1 MEAAARTAAEL
12 KLRSLEEA
20 PLSKPQGLY
29 TYAVTSSCQL
39 RESFYNNRSLINT
52 SSNSTNHLIYNR
64 SDSFYAANSLRDAT
78 VDNTTATVTVTVDQ
92 TKAPAAEMAAAS
104 ASDGQILV
112 DPVGAVNNPAS
123 LIEPMEPIKNT
134 RKNRRIFKDLD
145 FIYNEQ
151 QVFKLSRQI
160 WWVLAS
166 VNQLIGVFV
175 FLDLE
180 LTLLYSL
187 GKTKLS
193 EVKLYHIT

>member
-1 MEAAARTAAEL
+1 
-12 KLRSLEEA
+12 
-20 PLSKPQGLY
+20 
-29 TYAVTSSCQL
+29 
-39 RESFYNNRSLINT
+39 
-52 SSNSTNHLIYNR
+52 
-64 SDSFYAANSLRDAT
+64 
-78 VDNTTATVTVTVDQ
+78 
-92 TKAPAAEMAAAS
+92 MAAAS
-104 ASDGQILV
+104 AGDGQILV
-112 DPVGAVNNPAS
+112 DAVGAVNNPAS